1 MNILYSNR
9 LFEKKKNY
17 ILAKLEFWS
26 LNYLDSITLVPWL
39 KFDLFWPLNFS
50 LLHILVLSVSFNS
63 KTLGF
68 LHFLLKFFW
77 DSCCWRLMEMIW
89 RWKRG
94 EENEENLTFFVENHG
109 IIGRKII
116 DVSKRVSIRV
126 LMWEILIDIH
136 IGMNRFD

>member
-1 MNILYSNR
+1 MK
-9 LFEKKKNY
+9 KKKNY

-68 LHFLLKFFW
+68 LHFLLEFFW

-94 EENEENLTFFVENHG
+94 EENEENLTFFCWKSWNH
-109 IIGRKII
+109 RKKNHRCKQE
-116 DVSKRVSIRV
+116 SKHKSTHVGDTHRYPY
-126 LMWEILIDIH
+126 WNE
-136 IGMNRFD
+136 